1 MTDIKLDIDKLTRAL
16 DNTENN
22 GIDNLNYETIE
33 KQKNTIIEKLFLSD
47 EKTASLKRS
56 LKQYRYIDELH
67 ELKYGAYIRYINL
80 NNTNN
85 LHLNKGGFIYCIEI
99 EENGIHI
106 RCRSGYKKCFFEIKF
121 DEVLIFQK
129 ITEQE
134 KTILDV
140 LELLNS

>member
-1 MTDIKLDIDKLTRAL
+1 MSNNAIDIDKLTRAL
-16 DNTENN
+16 DNSENN
-22 GIDNLNYETIE
+22 GIDNLNYTTIE
-33 KQKNTIIEKLFLSD
+33 NVKNNIINKLYLSD
-47 EKTASLKRS
+47 EKSDKMKRS
-56 LKQYRYIDELH
+56 LQNYRYIDELQ

-80 NNTNN
+80 NNMEN
-85 LHLNKGGFIYCIEI
+85 LYLNKGGFIYSIEI
-99 EENGIHI
+99 ENNGIHI

-129 ITEQE
+129 ITDQE